1 MSNATNV
8 KFPSTVKLPI
18 MQLTTTTVKNATK
31 KSISNRISIFFLKGL
46 KASQLVLLLE
56 KAKLPNYSIIDCTL
70 PTLPSVS
77 RTLIP
82 WG

>member
-46 KASQLVLLLE
+46 KAS
-56 KAKLPNYSIIDCTL
+56 
-70 PTLPSVS
+70 
-77 RTLIP
+77 
-82 WG
+82 